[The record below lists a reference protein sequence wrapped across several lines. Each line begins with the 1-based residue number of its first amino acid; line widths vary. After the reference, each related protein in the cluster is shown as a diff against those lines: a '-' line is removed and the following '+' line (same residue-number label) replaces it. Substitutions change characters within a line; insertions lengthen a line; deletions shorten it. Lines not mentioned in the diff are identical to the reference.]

1 MLGILIVILTMLSI
15 VFGIKNGTLGEVS
28 AASIDSCTKAVE
40 LTVYLAGSMALWGG
54 LMRVAEKSGITAV
67 IERLIMPVAKRIFK
81 GLDRNPKAAK
91 AVCMNITANL
101 LGLGNASTPLGIE
114 AAKALSNPSSD
125 RNSKRNIAMLVVLN
139 TTSIQ
144 LIPATVGAMRMSHGA
159 ASPFDITLPVLI
171 VSILSA
177 AAGCIT
183 VYALYITGA
192 KKNEI

>member
-1 MLGILIVILTMLSI
+1 MLGILIVILTILSI

-28 AASIDSCTKAVE
+28 EASINSCTKAVE

-54 LMRVAEKSGITAV
+54 IMRVAEKSGITAF
-67 IERLIMPVAKRIFK
+67 IERLIMPAAKRIFR
-81 GLDRNPKAAK
+81 GLDGNPKAAK

-114 AAKALSNPSSD
+114 AAKALSSPSD